1 MVMEIIIIALII
13 IMEPIIEKKFKIT
26 NKKAFIKGTII
37 SLAKYALRLIIMVT
51 IAIIIWQR
59 LELILKKKY
68 IKQGK
73 NCCINIG
80 GELIE
85 DKCKLEN
92 INKEIKLVEL
102 GNDGT
107 KEYDKYCDKYKAS
120 NYTH

>member
-1 MVMEIIIIALII
+1 MVAIA
-13 IMEPIIEKKFKIT
+13 
-26 NKKAFIKGTII
+26 
-37 SLAKYALRLIIMVT
+37 V
-51 IAIIIWQR
+51 IIWER
-59 LELILKKKY
+59 LELISEKKY
-68 IKQGK
+68 IKKGK

-80 GELIE
+80 GELID

-107 KEYDKYCDKYKAS
+107 EEYDKYCDKEHKYKAR

>member
-13 IMEPIIEKKFKIT
+13 IMEPIIEKK
-26 NKKAFIKGTII
+26 
-37 SLAKYALRLIIMVT
+37 
-51 IAIIIWQR
+51 
-59 LELILKKKY
+59 Y
-68 IKQGK
+68 IKKGK

-80 GELIE
+80 GELID

-107 KEYDKYCDKYKAS
+107 KEYDKYCDTEHKYKAS